1 MAEDETYKYEKIGR
15 WEMLRNVP
23 AILSTMRKM
32 DPDEP
37 RYVPSAR
44 KFELPEYRQGMNYCR
59 SKESYLRPVRW
70 CNPGDPQ
77 VVARAHDLGAFELSN
92 REYAEAA
99 YWWIKNN
106 MWWEMAGW
114 YDAGE
119 TVRRGK
125 GFCWQLNNAYAVLC
139 RCAGIKTRFMDFK
152 LEFDPYRGAGISVDP
167 FMENAMDMMGGA
179 VPESEVEVLIDGMW
193 TPAYIPQ
200 TCSLTAASGLP
211 ISEFGESCLDLYY
224 NAIPGSIRYYEGVPF
239 NNGLQSRAM
248 QWFAPATQERMNVF
262 FQSTEILGQTILDS
276 MGGPEEYNRVARQ
289 KAKTMKKEEVVAA
302 WGGDL
307 AKILAGDDL
316 AKTLA
321 GE

>member
-15 WEMLRNVP
+15 WEMLRNLP

-37 RYVPSAR
+37 RFAPPAR
-44 KFELPEYRQGMNYCR
+44 KFKLPEYRQGMKYCR
-59 SKESYLRPVRW
+59 SKEPYLRPVRW
-70 CNPGDPQ
+70 CNPGNPH
-77 VVARAHDLGAFELSN
+77 VVARAHDLGAYELSDL
-92 REYAEAA
+92 EYAEAA

-114 YDAGE
+114 YHAGE
-119 TVRRGK
+119 TVRRGS

-152 LEFDPYRGAGISVDP
+152 LEFDQYTAGIGVDP
-167 FMENAMDMMGGA
+167 FMETALDIMGGA
-179 VPESEVEVLIDGMW
+179 LPESEVEVLIDGMW

-200 TCSLTAASGLP
+200 TCSITAVSGLP

-224 NAIPGSIRYYEGVPF
+224 NAIPGSIRYYESVPF
-239 NNGLQSRAM
+239 KHGLQSRTIR
-248 QWFAPATQERMNVF
+248 WFAPATQERLNFF
-262 FQSTEILGQTILDS
+262 FQSTETLGQTILDS
-276 MGGPEEYNRVARQ
+276 MGGPEEYNRFARQ
-289 KAKTMKKEEVVAA
+289 KPKTMRREELIAA
-302 WGGDL
+302 WGDEL
-307 AKILAGDDL
+307 AEILARDDL